1 MYETLDTLNAATAI
15 DGAQL
20 VEADDVSTGVFES
33 GATRM
38 AEILDTLL
46 DRHQ

>member
-15 DGAQL
+15 DGAKL
-20 VEADDVSTGVFES
+20 VEADDVSTGVCES